1 MQEEKENLV
10 EVEVMMGLSVEVFG
24 KGKDY
29 SVVLKVKPSELIDVL
44 RYKVSF
50 FKTMLMRRYI
60 LVDKKSGQIISN
72 MN

>member
-1 MQEEKENLV
+1 
-10 EVEVMMGLSVEVFG
+10 MGLSVEVFG

-29 SVVLKVKPSELIDVL
+29 SAVLKVKPSELIDVL

>member
-1 MQEEKENLV
+1 
-10 EVEVMMGLSVEVFG
+10 MGLSVEVFG